1 MLVGL
6 AVRNTSKV
14 FEILCPIFDVF
25 FSCCLCFLDQSQAS
39 SSRLNLVLSL
49 LVELTV
55 GNMSKMFL
63 FPGTIDRKHI
73 TLD

>member
-14 FEILCPIFDVF
+14 FEILCPIVDVF
-25 FSCCLCFLDQSQAS
+25 FCCLCFLDQSQAS

-55 GNMSKMFL
+55 GNMSKMF
-63 FPGTIDRKHI
+63 FSGTIVPA
-73 TLD
+73 LGFQP